1 MAYLVKCRFCGYPR
15 RVEGEPPGMPH
26 VRAQVFRCRA
36 CWVPMVAVPPPP
48 GAFVGEAYEADPGVR
63 ATN

>member
-15 RVEGEPPGMPH
+15 RVEAEPPG
-26 VRAQVFRCRA
+26 VRHTVAVVFRCR
-36 CWVPMVAVPPPP
+36 CCSVPMVAVPPPP
-48 GAFVGEAYEADPGVR
+48 GAHLGEAYEADPGVR